1 LGLSTNNTDGQRRIG
16 LLGGSFDPIHHAH
29 LSLARAAI
37 KHADLDEVQFIPAG
51 QPWQRAKLKASSEDR
66 AAMVGLAIANEPG
79 FRLNTIEIE
88 RQGPT
93 YTIET
98 LRTLTI
104 GPDYY
109 WLLGA
114 DQLENFCTWSDWAS
128 IAGMVTLLVALRP
141 HYDLSIPPALD
152 SLIKSGVARVQ
163 SLPFEPMATSAT
175 RVREHLAQGR
185 SVADDLSP
193 AVIRYIQT
201 HHLYQTSTRNQTHGY

>member
-1 LGLSTNNTDGQRRIG
+1 LSTNKTAGQRRIG

-37 KHADLDEVQFIPAG
+37 KHADLNEVQFIPAG
-51 QPWQRAKLKASSEDR
+51 QPWQRAKLKASPKDR

-98 LRTLTI
+98 LRALPI

-141 HYDLSIPPALD
+141 QYDLSMPPALD
-152 SLIKSGVARVQ
+152 SLIKSGAARVQ
-163 SLPFEPMATSAT
+163 SLPFKPMATSAT
-175 RVREHLAQGR
+175 RVREHLAQGQ

-201 HHLYQTSTRNQTHGY
+201 HHLYQTSTRKQTHGYQ

>member
-1 LGLSTNNTDGQRRIG
+1 MSTIKTRDQQRIG

-37 KHADLDEVQFIPAG
+37 NHADLDEVQFIPAS
-51 QPWQRAKLKASSEDR
+51 QPWQRAKLKASPEDR
-66 AAMVGLAIANEPG
+66 GAMVGLAIGNEPS

-88 RQGPT
+88 RKGPT

-98 LRTLTI
+98 LHALPH

-109 WLLGA
+109 WILGA
-114 DQLENFCTWSDWAS
+114 DQLENFCTWSDWET
-128 IAGMVTLLVALRP
+128 IAGMVILLVAIRP
-141 HYDLSIPPALD
+141 RYDLSIPPALG
-152 SLIKSGVARVQ
+152 SLIKAGTAQVQ

-175 RVREHLAQGR
+175 HVRDQLAQGQ
-185 SVADDLSP
+185 SVADYLSP

-201 HHLYQTSTRNQTHGY
+201 HHLYQTSSRK

>member
-1 LGLSTNNTDGQRRIG
+1 MSTNNTDGQRRIG